1 MPSPVLH
8 LSRANKRFVKKV
20 VSLMYATVTIAMIT
34 LFVRDWTQLS
44 WQIETSGSQG
54 RSRQLRSVEIYTE
67 IELVP
72 GTTESKGHRLERP
85 TPATEPTKATAE
97 NWKSTSATAAATTG
111 SVDPSLPHKT
121 TLTTRTTCNRHYF
134 LLIIVSSSPEHFNQR
149 ELIRQT
155 WASDSFLNSRW
166 KTVFLLGQSENYTEE
181 LQREEEFYGDLIRA
195 DYYEDYWNQT
205 FKIEMGFEWADRY
218 CSFSFLLKADDDV
231 FINTPAVLNLLNKSS
246 TPKEKLYMG
255 FVYKNPVVQ
264 RRGKWLVTREEYN
277 ETHFPNFCAGPGFI
291 LSRDVVR
298 LFVDIFD
305 TIPKFKIDDVYV
317 GMLAKE
323 AGVTGMHNSGFQ
335 TPPYLSKTC
344 VLLDNT
350 LVRHGAMGEC
360 LLKLYRKSMPI
371 FS

>member
-1 MPSPVLH
+1 
-8 LSRANKRFVKKV
+8 
-20 VSLMYATVTIAMIT
+20 MYATVTVAMIT

-44 WQIETSGSQG
+44 WQIETSAASEG
-54 RSRQLRSVEIYTE
+54 RSRQLRSVQVYTE

-72 GTTESKGHRLERP
+72 GTKESEGHRLERS

-97 NWKSTSATAAATTG
+97 NWKSTSATAAETTG
-111 SVDPSLPHKT
+111 SVDSSLPHKT

-134 LLIIVSSSPEHFNQR
+134 LLIIVSSSPAHFNQR
-149 ELIRQT
+149 ALIRQT

-181 LQREEEFYGDLIRA
+181 LQREEEYYGDLIRA

-205 FKIEMGFEWADRY
+205 FKVEMGFEWADRY

-231 FINTPAVLNLLNKSS
+231 FINTPAVVNLLNKSS

-255 FVYKNPVVQ
+255 FVYNNPVVQ
-264 RRGKWLVTREEYN
+264 RKGKWLVTREEYN

-344 VLLDNT
+344 VLLNNT

-360 LLKLYRKSMPI
+360 LLKLYQKSMPV